1 VRKIGRDVSAPLPRG
16 AGSGFATVN
25 GVRLHCVEAGSGPPV
40 VLLHGFPEFWYA
52 WRHQI
57 PALAEAGFRAVAP
70 DLRGYNLSEKPPGV
84 GAYELR
90 HLVAD
95 VAGLIRWTG
104 APSAVLVGHDWGGV
118 IAWHVAKHHPDLVRR
133 LIILN
138 APHPV
143 VMKRELGSWAQRRR
157 SWYAVA
163 FQIPALPELA
173 IRALD
178 FAILRRI
185 LRRDPVRPGA
195 FTGDDIEAYVRA
207 LSQPGALTATINYY
221 RALRAGSRGRP
232 SGPRWRDTVIAAP
245 TLLIWGERDR
255 YLGLPLL
262 DDLERLVDSLRIER
276 IPDASHWVQADAPER
291 VNELILDFLGQA
303 R

>member
-1 VRKIGRDVSAPLPRG
+1 MSAPLPRG

-25 GVRLHCVEAGSGPPV
+25 GVRLHLVEAGSGPPV

-57 PALAEAGFRAVAP
+57 PAVAEAGYRPIAP
-70 DLRGYNLSEKPPGV
+70 DLRGYNLSEKPQGV
-84 GAYELR
+84 RAYELR

-95 VAGLIRWTG
+95 VAELIRWTG
-104 APSAVLVGHDWGGV
+104 APSAVLVGHDWGGA
-118 IAWHVAKHHPDLVRR
+118 IAWYVAKHHPALVHR

-143 VMKRELGSWAQRRR
+143 MMNRELGSWAQRRR
-157 SWYAVA
+157 SWYAFA

-207 LSQPGALTATINYY
+207 LSQRGALTATINYY
-221 RALRAGSRGRP
+221 RALRARGRP
-232 SGPRWRDTVIAAP
+232 SGPRWRDTTISAP
-245 TLLIWGERDR
+245 TLVIWGERDR

-262 DDLERLVDSLRIER
+262 DGLERLVDSLRIER

-291 VNELILDFLGQA
+291 VNKLILDFLGQA